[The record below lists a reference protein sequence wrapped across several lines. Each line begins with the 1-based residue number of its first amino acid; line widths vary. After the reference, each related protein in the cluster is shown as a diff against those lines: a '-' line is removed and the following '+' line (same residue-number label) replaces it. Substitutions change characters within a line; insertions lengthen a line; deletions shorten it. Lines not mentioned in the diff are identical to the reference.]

1 MKWSRKTPR
10 TLSTELDARGI
21 DACPNTVATVMRD
34 QRFSLRVNRKSIAET
49 RHPDRDQ
56 QFLYLATVK
65 QTFLERGEPVI
76 SNDSK
81 KRELVGNFHNKG
93 RAWRRES
100 AEVSLH
106 DFPSD
111 ALGVALPYG
120 IYDMIRNSGMVV
132 VGTSHDTAAFAVDA
146 TGIWLKTTGW
156 SRYPGMHDL
165 LIFCDSGGSNGYR
178 VRLWKYALWQ
188 LASQHGIAITVC
200 HYPPGASKWN
210 PADHRLFSFI
220 SCNWAGVPL
229 RDYETVL
236 NYLKTTT
243 TRTGLTVDSIL
254 HIADYAT
261 GVKITKRQMKE
272 INIRH
277 HDTLPAWNYTISA

>member
-1 MKWSRKTPR
+1 M
-10 TLSTELDARGI
+10 RGE
-21 DACPNTVATVMRD
+21 RY
-34 QRFSLRVNRKSIAET
+34 SLRLNRKSIAET

-56 QFLYLATVK
+56 QFRYLATVK
-65 QTFLERGEPVI
+65 QDFLERGQPVI

-81 KRELVGNFHNKG
+81 QRELVGNVRNNG

-100 AEVSLH
+100 AEVSIH
-106 DFPSD
+106 DFPSY

-120 IYDMIRNSGMVV
+120 LFDMARNHGMVV

-146 TGIWLKTTGW
+146 TSIWLHAIGW
-156 SRYPGMHDL
+156 SIYPAMSDL
-165 LIFCDSGGSNGYR
+165 LILCDSGGSNGYR
-178 VRLWKYALWQ
+178 TRLWKYALWQ
-188 LASQHGIAITVC
+188 LASQHGIAVTVC
-200 HYPPGASKWN
+200 HYPSGASKWN

-220 SCNWAGVPL
+220 SANWAGVPL
-229 RDYETVL
+229 RDYATIL
-236 NYLKTTT
+236 NYLRTTS

-254 HIADYAT
+254 HTAHYPT
-261 GVKITKRQMKE
+261 GVKVTNAQMKE